1 MATIVLSMTY
11 EIVTPESAENGEA
24 AEHGFCS
31 GLIRDLQIPLETTY
45 FAVLSGDKLVRTEK
59 SWPEAVKAAAAL
71 RRDGKAAQAKKIAAG
86 HPAWAEA
93 AETDTVYSDRE
104 EALELIREF
113 LRYGG
118 EWSTG
123 RPQEGG
129 CFTTYA
135 EENYRTGERI
145 SYSLHIEGLTPEE
158 WASLATK

>member
-1 MATIVLSMTY
+1 MIMLSMTY

-31 GLIRDLQIPLETTY
+31 GLVRDLQIPLETTY
-45 FAVLSGDKLVRTEK
+45 FAVLSGDRLVSTVR

-86 HPAWAEA
+86 HPAWAQA
-93 AETDTVYSDRE
+93 VETDTICEDRE
-104 EALELIREF
+104 EALEFIKEF
-113 LRYGG
+113 MRHGG

-123 RPQEGG
+123 HPKQGSY
-129 CFTTYA
+129 FTLA
-135 EENYRTGERI
+135 PEEDYRTGEQT

>member
-1 MATIVLSMTY
+1 MAEIVLSMTY
-11 EIVTPESAENGEA
+11 EVFTSESAEHGEA
-24 AEHGFCS
+24 AERGFCS

-45 FAVLSGDKLVRTEK
+45 FAVLHGEKLIKTAP
-59 SWPEAVKAAAAL
+59 SWQEAVKAAAIL
-71 RRDGKAAQAKKIAAG
+71 RRDGKAAQAKKIAVG

-93 AETDTVYSDRE
+93 VETDTVYSDRE
-104 EALELIREF
+104 EAIELIREF

-145 SYSLHIEGLTPEE
+145 SYSLHIKGLTPEE